1 MKEIP
6 LGCERLIGEDLF
18 EGIRMKMKLGV
29 FEILSIAET
38 IERDGIDFYRKAA
51 RLFEDK
57 ELRKMLLLL
66 ADWERKHEDVFSAM
80 KKELMQVYEQN
91 LAFDVSSYISSSPL
105 ALKSLAWSAT
115 QSKSKRDFT
124 GLEDK
129 EEILELAMSRERNT
143 IRFYFDVMG
152 LIGDAVSKTKINEII
167 EEEKRHVSILR
178 RAQDQ
183 LRDPQSACS
192 S

>member
-1 MKEIP
+1 M
-6 LGCERLIGEDLF
+6 GCERLIGEDLF